1 MYYVRR
7 STEANFTPFIAEI
20 EQAAPPKRFSTPSFT
35 PFKGD
40 SDPESHLKHFKSV
53 MILHKADDAL
63 MCGVFVITLREAAQD
78 WFHTLPSGRS
88 AALMSWLT
96 SSPKSTPPTGR
107 SRRIQTTCT
116 TCAKSPTNPFEIT
129 SRDSKQKRPTSS
141 DGFSNKN
148 KDKRRPHP
156 QGENYTK
163 FTIPIHQILAQ
174 VKNKPWVRRPPPLK
188 GDPDKRDIN
197 KYCAFHGT
205 HGHTTNN
212 CFAWKA
218 HLEELVREGHC
229 TEFVAKQAIQRIEE
243 RDTAKEPPQKVIRIN
258 TILADAKESGLT
270 SKEKKR
276 KIKQAAM
283 ISQVTTDLPPA
294 EDDPVIG
301 FRKKD
306 LIGLDTPH
314 NDALVISIQIA
325 QAVVDRIHADE
336 GSAANILQ
344 LAVIQQMGLE
354 TKINKSAR
362 SLTGFNGATTV
373 TVGTIDLDVYSPPV
387 VSLQTFMVINEVSP
401 YNGILGRP
409 WIGKINAIT
418 SATHQKIRY
427 PIPGGG
433 IGQINSDQVMARKR
447 SAQGLKKSKQ
457 VQFLPVSQADLKEQ
471 SKRQDQAGEIS
482 PEVFPE
488 EGWKPEEDVELILLD
503 PDQPDKTAR
512 IGSRLSSD
520 EKVELTTFLQNNRDM
535 FAWSPS
541 DMPGIDP
548 NMPGI
553 DPNIICH
560 RLHVNPAC
568 KPVAQKRR
576 TFAPERIAII
586 EAEIDKLLA
595 AGFIE
600 EVSYSE
606 WLANVVL
613 VAKQEKG
620 KWRVCVDY
628 TDLNK
633 ACPKDNFPLPRID
646 QLVDSTSGNQL
657 LSFMDAYSGYNQ
669 ILMHDDDK
677 AKTSFI
683 IERGTYCYK
692 VMPFGLKNAGATYQR
707 LVNKIFKEQIGKTME
722 VYVDDMLVKA
732 PKRADHLKNLTE
744 AFSLLRQYRM
754 KLNPSKCTFGVS
766 SGRFLGYLVTQR
778 GIEAHPRQ
786 IKAILEMKSPST
798 VKEIQSLTGRAA
810 ALNRFLSRS
819 TDKCKPFFKALKKGQ
834 RDKWDEECEAA
845 FQSLKAYLT
854 SPPLLS
860 KPIPGED
867 LFVYLAVSNSAVS
880 SALIREELG
889 AQHPVFYTSKALLDA
904 ETRYPKLEK
913 LILALVVSARK
924 LRPYYQAHRVIV
936 MTDFPLRSILHS
948 PDASQRLMKWA
959 IELSQYDLLYRPKT
973 AIKVQILADF
983 VVEFTP
989 SAEEEKWVDKRK
1001 ESSKADETSAK
1012 PSQPRDVWQLRVDGA
1027 SNQKGAGAGVVIITP
1042 EGTLLEQAITL
1053 GFPASNNEAEYE
1065 ALLAGLRL
1073 AKELAIK
1080 KLAIYSDSQLI
1091 TNQASGEY
1099 MAKHPRMI
1107 LYLDKVQELLKAFPT
1122 FTIQQVPRAE
1132 NAHADALASLGS
1144 ALDTQFRRSIPVE
1157 HLGRPSIE
1165 EVEPIDTMQ
1174 IDEDPSWQDP
1184 IVDYLINGNLP
1195 TDKSEARK
1203 VQQKAARYY
1212 MHSNKLIRRSYS
1224 GPHLTCIKYP
1234 QTLEVLCQIH
1244 DGECGNHSG
1253 GRSLA
1258 QKALNIG
1265 YFWPT
1270 MRHDSAEYVKKCDRC
1285 QRYKPIPNLPAE
1297 VYHPQN
1303 NPWPFMQW
1311 AIDLVGPLPPA
1322 PAKKE
1327 MMIVATDYFT
1337 KWIEAEAL
1345 SSTKEADVERF
1356 IWRNIICRFG
1366 CPQSLV
1372 TDNGSQF
1379 IGKQI
1384 TAFFAKYKIKQH
1396 LSTPRYPQGNGQAE
1410 ASNKVILDCLK
1421 KRLEGAE
1428 GKWVDE
1434 LPGVL
1439 WAYRTTKRRSTGETP
1454 FSLAYGTEAIIPPHI
1469 TVPSISLEVGSVD
1482 QNSEQMRLNLDL
1494 LEGEREKTII
1504 RVASYQQQLKSYY
1517 DKRAKVRQFR
1527 PGDLVLRK
1535 AFITA
1540 PRQGSKK
1547 MNPNWEGPYVISRS
1561 GGRGSYTLD
1570 TMDGKQIPR
1579 QWNAH
1584 HLRKYFP

>member
-1 MYYVRR
+1 
-7 STEANFTPFIAEI
+7 
-20 EQAAPPKRFSTPSFT
+20 
-35 PFKGD
+35 
-40 SDPESHLKHFKSV
+40 
-53 MILHKADDAL
+53 
-63 MCGVFVITLREAAQD
+63 
-78 WFHTLPSGRS
+78 
-88 AALMSWLT
+88 
-96 SSPKSTPPTGR
+96 
-107 SRRIQTTCT
+107 
-116 TCAKSPTNPFEIT
+116 
-129 SRDSKQKRPTSS
+129 
-141 DGFSNKN
+141 
-148 KDKRRPHP
+148 
-156 QGENYTK
+156 
-163 FTIPIHQILAQ
+163 
-174 VKNKPWVRRPPPLK
+174 
-188 GDPDKRDIN
+188 
-197 KYCAFHGT
+197 
-205 HGHTTNN
+205 
-212 CFAWKA
+212 
-218 HLEELVREGHC
+218 
-229 TEFVAKQAIQRIEE
+229 
-243 RDTAKEPPQKVIRIN
+243 
-258 TILADAKESGLT
+258 
-270 SKEKKR
+270 
-276 KIKQAAM
+276 
-283 ISQVTTDLPPA
+283 
-294 EDDPVIG
+294 
-301 FRKKD
+301 
-306 LIGLDTPH
+306 
-314 NDALVISIQIA
+314 
-325 QAVVDRIHADE
+325 
-336 GSAANILQ
+336 
-344 LAVIQQMGLE
+344 
-354 TKINKSAR
+354 
-362 SLTGFNGATTV
+362 
-373 TVGTIDLDVYSPPV
+373 
-387 VSLQTFMVINEVSP
+387 
-401 YNGILGRP
+401 
-409 WIGKINAIT
+409 
-418 SATHQKIRY
+418 
-427 PIPGGG
+427 
-433 IGQINSDQVMARKR
+433 
-447 SAQGLKKSKQ
+447 
-457 VQFLPVSQADLKEQ
+457 
-471 SKRQDQAGEIS
+471 
-482 PEVFPE
+482 
-488 EGWKPEEDVELILLD
+488 
-503 PDQPDKTAR
+503 
-512 IGSRLSSD
+512 
-520 EKVELTTFLQNNRDM
+520 
-535 FAWSPS
+535 
-541 DMPGIDP
+541 
-548 NMPGI
+548 MPGI

-576 TFAPERIAII
+576 NFAPERVAII

-669 ILMHDDDK
+669 ILMHEDDK

-732 PKRADHLKNLTE
+732 PKRADHLKNLAE

-834 RDKWDEECEAA
+834 RDKWDEECEVA

-860 KPIPGED
+860 KPVPVED

-959 IELSQYDLLYRPKT
+959 IELSQYDLIYRPKA
-973 AIKVQILADF
+973 AIKAQALADF
-983 VVEFTP
+983 VAEFTP
-989 SAEEEKWVDKRK
+989 SAEEEKMVNEKK
-1001 ESSKADETSAK
+1001 ESSKADRTPAE
-1012 PSQPRDVWQLRVDGA
+1012 PSQPRDTWQLRVDGA

-1042 EGTLLEQAITL
+1042 DGTLLEQAITL

-1132 NAHADALASLGS
+1132 NAHADALASRGS

-1157 HLGRPSIE
+1157 HLDRPSIE
-1165 EVEPIDTMQ
+1165 EVEPINTMR

-1184 IVDYLINGNLP
+1184 IIDYLVNGNLP
-1195 TDKSEARK
+1195 ADKSEARK

-1212 MHSNKLIRRSYS
+1212 MHDNKLIRRSYS

-1234 QTLEVLCQIH
+1234 QTLEVLCKIH

-1303 NPWPFMQW
+1303 SPWPFMQW

-1379 IGKQI
+1379 IGKHI

-1469 TVPSISLEVGSVD
+1469 TVPSINLEVGSVD
-1482 QNSEQMRLNLDL
+1482 QNSKQMRLNLDL

-1517 DKRAKVRQFR
+1517 DKRAKVRQFQ

-1579 QWNAH
+1579 QWNVH
-1584 HLRKYFP
+1584 HLRNFSFQNVLSAYKTQAVAHKQRPKGDAGRRPKRPSGDAARKKRPKGDAGCARNFLKGGLHAFCGKYPGSYPFPKGGRIDTQLPISSVLRETQGDDQSVLRETQPVKSVLRETQGAPGIS